1 VRVIRRLL
9 ATACLCAL
17 AVTRL
22 AGQQP
27 ARTAA
32 SNLLKVD
39 SQEAH
44 RAAVEDQ
51 RSFEEGRFDHL
62 PVSRVDDPNTCTE
75 QAGGVCFR
83 WGEDSPWTPGPT
95 APEIASLRDTL
106 LQRLDLLQQLAPG
119 DDWILGQRV
128 WYRGEAGD
136 WSSAFAAARASPGA
150 TPWWREALEGLALH
164 ELGRYAEA
172 EASFRTALQEMPP
185 EQAERWRVPQ
195 DVVRGDV
202 AGVLDHADAGG
213 RDTLLARTW
222 QLADPLYLVPG
233 NDRETAHYARWTV
246 ATLKEDAANPHR
258 SAWDSSRRD
267 LVLRHGWERAWIRIR
282 HPMHVFNTDDVVGFD
297 EPEGREF
304 MPPASAIEDP
314 SSSAAEDLTPTGG
327 HTWTFYTPPYAHAFL
342 PMDGQL
348 AVFPRGDSMVVI
360 ATAFV
365 PADTTLSAR
374 EGRRW
379 PWKEPSVGAGY
390 PDAKG
395 LFLMNP
401 NGGEVSEAFKQ
412 GSGPAAF
419 LVRAPAGRYV
429 VSAEA
434 WSPQRSIAGRRREG
448 LRDDSLPRDVATL
461 SDLLLVDASRPEPTS
476 LESAA
481 DEALPR
487 TEITS
492 GSSVRLLW
500 ELGGLGW
507 RPEVVTY
514 DVTVDRAHQALLR
527 RVGRFFHLGGDHE
540 SLSLRWSEPGP
551 RKPGVVLRS
560 LKLDLKELDPGTYR
574 IRVETRLAGRG
585 TMASEIMVQL
595 LPR

>member
-1 VRVIRRLL
+1 MRVIGRLL
-9 ATACLCAL
+9 PTLCLCAL
-17 AVTRL
+17 AVTHVTAQR
-22 AGQQP
+22 P
-27 ARTAA
+27 AQTPA
-32 SNLLKVD
+32 SDLTKVD
-39 SQEAH
+39 SEEVH
-44 RAAVEDQ
+44 RTAVEDQ
-51 RSFEEGRFDHL
+51 KSFEGARFGYL
-62 PVSRVDDPNTCTE
+62 PVTRVVDAKTCPE
-75 QAGGVCFR
+75 RAGGLCFR
-83 WGEDSPWTPGPT
+83 WGEDSPWTPGPN
-95 APEIASLRDTL
+95 APQIAILRDTL
-106 LQRLDLLQQLAPG
+106 VQRLDLLQQLDPG

-136 WSSAFAAARASPGA
+136 WSSALAAARGCAGA
-150 TPWWREALEGLALH
+150 TAWWRAVLEGLALH
-164 ELGRYAEA
+164 ELRRYAEA
-172 EASFRTALQEMPP
+172 EASFRTALREMPP
-185 EQAERWRVPQ
+185 EQARRWRIPQ
-195 DVVRGDV
+195 DIVSGEV
-202 AGVLDHADAGG
+202 AGLLDHADAGG
-213 RDTLLARTW
+213 RDTLLARLW

-246 ATLKEDAANPHR
+246 ATLKREAVDPHR
-258 SAWDSSRRD
+258 KAWDSSRRE
-267 LVLRHGWERAWIRIR
+267 LLLRHGWERAWIRIR
-282 HPMHVFNTDDVVGFD
+282 HPMHVFNNDDVVGFD

-304 MPPASAIEDP
+304 MPPASAMEDP
-314 SSSAAEDLTPTGG
+314 SATAADDMVPTGG
-327 HTWTFYTPPYAHAFL
+327 HTRDFYTPAYAHAFL

-379 PWKEPSVGAGY
+379 PWKEPSLGAGY

-401 NGGEVSEAFKQ
+401 DGGEVRDAFKQ

-419 LVRAPAGRYV
+419 LIRAPAGRYV

-434 WSPQRSIAGRRREG
+434 WSPRRSIAGRRRQG

-461 SDLLLVDASRPEPTS
+461 SDLLLVDALRPEPKS
-476 LESAA
+476 LDSAA
-481 DEALPR
+481 DDALPR
-487 TEITS
+487 TEIPS

-500 ELGGLGW
+500 ELGGLGFH
-507 RPEVVTY
+507 PEVVAY

-527 RVGRFFHLGGDHE
+527 RVGRFFHLVGSHE

-551 RKPGVVLRS
+551 PKPRVVLRS

-574 IRVETRLAGRG
+574 IRVEARLAGRG
-585 TMASEIMVQL
+585 SMASETLVRI

>member
-1 VRVIRRLL
+1 MRVIGRLL
-9 ATACLCAL
+9 PTLCWCAL
-17 AVTRL
+17 GATRL
-22 AGQQP
+22 AAQQP

-32 SNLLKVD
+32 ADLMKVD
-39 SQEAH
+39 SQEVH
-44 RAAVEDQ
+44 RTAVEDQ
-51 RSFEEGRFDHL
+51 RSFEAARFGYL
-62 PVSRVDDPNTCTE
+62 PVSRVDHPNTCTD

-83 WGEDSPWTPGPT
+83 WGEDSPWTPGPN
-95 APEIASLRDTL
+95 APEIALLRDTL
-106 LQRLDLLQQLAPG
+106 LRHLDLLQQLAPG

-136 WSSAFAAARASPGA
+136 WSSALAAASADPGA
-150 TPWWREALEGLALH
+150 TAWWRAALEGLALH
-164 ELGRYAEA
+164 ELGRYGEA
-172 EASFRTALQEMPP
+172 EARFRTALHDMPP
-185 EQAERWRVPQ
+185 EQARRWRVPQ
-195 DVVRGDV
+195 DIVSGEV
-202 AGVLDHADAGG
+202 AGLLEHADAGR
-213 RDTLLARTW
+213 RDTLLARLW

-246 ATLKEDAANPHR
+246 ATLKKDAAGPHR
-258 SAWDSSRRD
+258 KAWDSDRQE

-314 SSSAAEDLTPTGG
+314 SSSGAEELVPTGG
-327 HTWTFYTPPYAHAFL
+327 HTRTFYTPAYAHVFL

-365 PADTTLSAR
+365 PADTTLNAR

-395 LFLMNP
+395 LFLMDP
-401 NGGEVSEAFKQ
+401 DGGEVRDAFKQ

-419 LVRAPAGRYV
+419 LIRAPAGRYV

-434 WSPQRSIAGRRREG
+434 WSPRRSLAGRRRQG

-461 SDLLLVDASRPEPTS
+461 SDLLLVDASRPEPGS

-481 DEALPR
+481 DDALPR
-487 TEITS
+487 TEIPS

-500 ELGGLGW
+500 ELGGLGFH
-507 RPEVVTY
+507 PEVVAY

-527 RVGRFFHLGGDHE
+527 RVGRFFHLTGGHE
-540 SLSLRWSEPGP
+540 SLSLQWSEPGP
-551 RKPGVVLRS
+551 PKPGVVLRS

-574 IRVETRLAGRG
+574 IRVEARLAGRG
-585 TMASEIMVQL
+585 SMASETLVRI